1 MLSESTSEPA
11 ADRQRQID
19 RLTDEREHLEI
30 EMQRRSAGYL
40 SPSAPVTLAA
50 VQDAIPLSAALIEFA
65 VYRPFDP
72 RASVESE
79 KQFGPSRYV
88 VYVLRHSG
96 GAGWKDLGP
105 AEAIDRAVERM
116 RTALADPARS
126 DVTRRARELHQLVL
140 APLEP
145 MLADTTHLL
154 ISPDGPLHLV
164 PFEALR
170 TAAGRYVIEDHLV
183 TYLTTGRDL
192 LRVSAA
198 RPAPGASAIFAD
210 PAFGRSR
217 PQPAASFARLAGT
230 AGEAQRI
237 LTALPDA
244 RIRLGAAASE
254 QELKGLH
261 APRVLHIAT
270 HGFFQPSNARQAPAE
285 NPLLRSGLALAGANA
300 GESRGEDGILT
311 ALEAANLDLWG
322 TRLVTLS
329 ACDTGIGVVRNG
341 EGVYGLRRA
350 FFLAG
355 AETLVMSLWP
365 VSDLV
370 TRDMMTGYYSGLK
383 DGLGRGAALRRA
395 QLRLMRQPG
404 RRHPFYWAS
413 FIQAGEWA
421 NLAGQR

>member
-1 MLSESTSEPA
+1 ML
-11 ADRQRQID
+11 
-19 RLTDEREHLEI
+19 
-30 EMQRRSAGYL
+30 
-40 SPSAPVTLAA
+40 
-50 VQDAIPLSAALIEFA
+50 
-65 VYRPFDP
+65 
-72 RASVESE
+72 
-79 KQFGPSRYV
+79 
-88 VYVLRHSG
+88 
-96 GAGWKDLGP
+96 
-105 AEAIDRAVERM
+105 
-116 RTALADPARS
+116 
-126 DVTRRARELHQLVL
+126 
-140 APLEP
+140 
-145 MLADTTHLL
+145 
-154 ISPDGPLHLV
+154 
-164 PFEALR
+164 
-170 TAAGRYVIEDHLV
+170 EDHLV

-210 PAFGRSR
+210 PAFGPSP
-217 PQPAASFARLAGT
+217 PQSAASFARLAGT
-230 AGEAQRI
+230 AGEARRV
-237 LTALPDA
+237 LSALPDA
-244 RIRLGAAASE
+244 RVRLGAAASE
-254 QELKGLH
+254 KELKGLR

-270 HGFFQPSNARQAPAE
+270 HGFFQPGNARQAPDE
-285 NPLLRSGLALAGANA
+285 NPLLRSGLVLAGANA

-383 DGLGRGAALRRA
+383 DGLGRGAALRRV

-421 NLAGQR
+421 NLDGQRSVSESSPP